1 MGRVERSCT
10 RAEVVVSLKEQWV
23 GYKRAAQGRGRCK
36 FKGSVG
42 RVERSCTRAGFVVS
56 LKDQWVGYKGAA
68 QGRES
73 L

>member
-1 MGRVERSCT
+1 MGRVDRSCT
-10 RAEVVVSLKEQWV
+10 RARVVVGLKDQWK
-23 GYKRAAQGRGRCK
+23 GYKGAAQGRGRCK

-42 RVERSCTRAGFVVS
+42 KLERTCTRAGFVVS

-68 QGRES
+68 QGRGS